1 MAKFMS
7 LDNEAVIFDHGI
19 AEDFVAGVIDLFAPG
34 FCIRA
39 GQINLEVFADVD
51 GADAFVTHLFERVLD
66 RLALWVEDGLF
77 WCDDNFR
84 FHFQCAAP
92 GRHGSILEKAR
103 VRASLFSE

>member
-1 MAKFMS
+1 MS
-7 LDNEAVIFDHGI
+7 FDDEAVIFDYGI

-34 FCIRA
+34 FGIRA
-39 GQINLEVFADVD
+39 GQINFEVLADMD
-51 GADAFVTHLFERVLD
+51 RADAFVAHLFEGILH
-66 RLALWVEDGLF
+66 RLALRVEDGLF

-92 GRHGSILEKAR
+92 GWHGPILEEPC